1 MAAEQNPTPP
11 PASLSSPP
19 RHRAWA
25 SLLVGGAWLVAL
37 LGCTPTVEV
46 RGYVPDD
53 DLIDGITLGVD
64 GPFEVEEKLGSP
76 SSVATFGGKT
86 WYYISKRTES
96 LAFFEKEVLDQRV
109 LAIEF
114 DEVGLVKDIRHYG
127 IEDGR
132 IIELADARTPTRGQ
146 ELGFLEQLF
155 GNVGRFNAPAA
166 GSSGY

>member
-1 MAAEQNPTPP
+1 MVAERNPLPMT
-11 PASLSSPP
+11 ARSTSPP
-19 RHRAWA
+19 RRRAWRA
-25 SLLVGGAWLVAL
+25 VLVGGTLLAAL

-53 DLIDGITLGVD
+53 DLIGGITKGVD

-96 LAFFEKEVLDQRV
+96 LAFFEEKVLDQQV
-109 LAIEF
+109 VAIEF
-114 DEVGLVKDIRHYG
+114 DQVGLVKEIRRYG
-127 IEDGR
+127 VEDGR
-132 IIELADARTPTRGQ
+132 IIEIADARTPARGQ

-155 GNVGRFNAPAA
+155 GNIGRFNAPAGSA
-166 GSSGY
+166 GY